1 MVKIFDNRRGWI
13 KIAEAFFALLLVA
26 TVVIAV
32 VSQINIK
39 TTSYSSKILSV
50 ERGILKEI
58 ELNYTLRTEVINTE
72 GIVEWGD
79 FPAQTKEKIQT
90 LTPSYLTCVAKIC
103 EPTDE
108 CVLDEENNVLGEGD
122 VYVDSVL
129 IYSNLEKYNPRLLKL
144 FCGI

>member
-1 MVKIFDNRRGWI
+1 MVKMFNNRKGWI

-39 TTSYSSKILSV
+39 TTSYSSKILSI

-58 ELNYTLRTEVINTE
+58 ELDYNLRTEIINTE
-72 GIVEWGD
+72 GIVEWSD
-79 FPAQTKEKIQT
+79 FPAQTKGKIQT

-103 EPTDE
+103 EPADE
-108 CVLDEENNVLGEGD
+108 CVLDNEENVLENKD
-122 VYVDSVL
+122 VYVDSIL

-144 FCGI
+144 FCSI